1 MNWEARSIAVVAA
14 LIALPLTG
22 CGDGT
27 PSDGLEDK
35 SAAQVQEEAAAA
47 IGAAKSVHVIGTSVT
62 DGGSA
67 QVDLRIIQDGSS
79 SGTMTLDGAQFEYT
93 KVGEVTYVKADEEAL
108 ASLGI
113 PPEMQRLGAD
123 RWLKLSPQEA
133 SGLGL
138 EGFSLDSFAQA
149 LTTSE
154 SPLETEVEQTELDG
168 TRVVVISTQDGPKL
182 YVANADPAYPLRAES
197 TGANAGRMDFS
208 EYDVD
213 FQISAPENFVELGEL
228 AWLDVITNLRA
239 KIDEPFVAEMTIT
252 QEAMVSLGSAL
263 GECSPELARI
273 GSPTARLQP
282 VYTLVAEACA
292 LYDEGAKCF
301 DTAASVSDRSGA
313 VEVDTPEAKTQTSA
327 LDCGFAAYGNG
338 TNNLAQAEAMGNEI
352 INASA
357 ANEPPGNDGTAPSPS
372 TTP

>member
-22 CGDGT
+22 CGGGT

-47 IGAAKSVHVIGTSVT
+47 IRAAKSVHVIGTSVT
-62 DGGSA
+62 DGASA
-67 QVDLRIIQDGSS
+67 EVDLRIQDGSS
-79 SGTMTLDGAQFEYT
+79 SGTITLDGAQFEIT
-93 KVGEVTYVKADEEAL
+93 RVGEVTYVKADEGAL
-108 ASLGI
+108 ESLGI
-113 PPEMQRLGAD
+113 PPEMLRRGTG
-123 RWLKLSPQEA
+123 RWLKLAPQEA
-133 SGLGL
+133 SAL
-138 EGFSLDSFAQA
+138 EGFSLDSFAQQ

-168 TRVVVISTQDGPKL
+168 TRVVVISNQDGSKL
-182 YVANADPAYPLRAES
+182 YVANADPAYPIRGEFE
-197 TGANAGRMDFS
+197 GANAGRIDFS

-213 FQISAPENFVELGEL
+213 FQISAPENSVELGEL
-228 AWLDVITNLRA
+228 AWLDAITNLRA
-239 KIDEPFVAEMTIT
+239 KIDEPFLPSEINLT

-273 GSPTARLQP
+273 GSPTERLQP
-282 VYTLVAEACA
+282 VYALVAEACA
-292 LYDEGAKCF
+292 KYDEGAKCF
-301 DTAASVSDRSGA
+301 DTAASVSDRSGG
-313 VEVDTPEAKTQTSA
+313 VEVGTPEEQTQTSA
-327 LDCGFAAYGNG
+327 IDCGFAAYGDG
-338 TNNLAQAEAMGNEI
+338 GNLLAAAQASGNEI

-357 ANEPPGNDGTAPSPS
+357 ANEPPGNDGSAPSPS

>member
-14 LIALPLTG
+14 LIALSMTG
-22 CGDGT
+22 CGGGT

-62 DGGSA
+62 DGASA
-67 QVDLRIIQDGSS
+67 EVDLRIQDGSS
-79 SGTMTLDGAQFEYT
+79 SGTITLEGAQFEIT
-93 KVGEVTYVKADEEAL
+93 RVGEVTYVKADEGAL

-113 PPEMQRLGAD
+113 PPEMQRLGAG

-133 SGLGL
+133 SGL
-138 EGFSLDSFAQA
+138 EGFSLDSIAQQ

-168 TRVVVISTQDGPKL
+168 TRVVVISNQDGSKL
-182 YVANADPAYPLRAES
+182 YVANAEPAYPLRGEFK
-197 TGANAGRMDFS
+197 GANAGRIDFS

-213 FQISAPENFVELGEL
+213 FQISAPQNSVELGEL
-228 AWLDVITNLRA
+228 AWLDAITNLRA

-252 QEAMVSLGSAL
+252 QEAMVSLGSVL

-273 GSPTARLQP
+273 GSPTERLQP
-282 VYTLVAEACA
+282 VYALVAEACA

-313 VEVDTPEAKTQTSA
+313 VEVDTPEEKTQTSA

-357 ANEPPGNDGTAPSPS
+357 ANEPPGNDGNAPSPS

>member
-22 CGDGT
+22 CGSGT
-27 PSDGLEDK
+27 PSNGLEDK

-47 IGAAKSVHVIGTSVT
+47 IRAAKSVHVIGTSVT
-62 DGGSA
+62 DGASA

-79 SGTMTLDGAQFEYT
+79 SGTMTLEGAQFEIT
-93 KVGEVTYVKADEEAL
+93 RVGEVTYVKADEEAL

-113 PPEMQRLGAD
+113 PPEMPRLGAD

-133 SGLGL
+133 SAL
-138 EGFSLDSFAQA
+138 EEFSLDSFAQA

-168 TRVVVISTQDGPKL
+168 TRVVVISTQHGSKL
-182 YVANADPAYPLRAES
+182 YIANADPAYPLRGEW
-197 TGANAGRMDFS
+197 TGGRIDLR

-228 AWLDVITNLRA
+228 AWLDAITNLRA

-252 QEAMVSLGSAL
+252 QEAMVSLGSVL

-273 GSPTARLQP
+273 GSPTERLQP
-282 VYTLVAEACA
+282 VYALVAEACA

-313 VEVDTPEAKTQTSA
+313 VEVGTPEEKTQTSA
-327 LDCGFAAYGNG
+327 LDCGFAAQGNG
-338 TNNLAQAEAMGNEI
+338 GNLLAEAEASGNEI

-357 ANEPPGNDGTAPSPS
+357 TNEPPENDGFTPSPS
-372 TTP
+372 TTR